1 MQKANARLYMLL
13 ACSVLAL
20 LLAVSARCSIAA
32 AAEPAVQEQAVQ
44 VPLSKLVEL
53 QSLMNSQSEKINP
66 LEKQLNV
73 PTNELQKQE
82 QLISELRSDLQ
93 TAKSSLDKS
102 ELIISEQN
110 KSLAG
115 LSAKL
120 KADARR
126 EKRIKRQ
133 RLLWQLVAGGV
144 TVALARK
151 AA

>member
-53 QSLMNSQSEKINP
+53 QSLMNSQSEKINL
-66 LEKQLNV
+66 LEKQLQE
-73 PTNELQKQE
+73 PASELQKQE

-93 TAKSSLDKS
+93 TAKSSL
-102 ELIISEQN
+102 EIGR
-110 KSLAG
+110 AH
-115 LSAKL
+115 
-120 KADARR
+120 
-126 EKRIKRQ
+126 
-133 RLLWQLVAGGV
+133 V
-144 TVALARK
+144 
-151 AA
+151 